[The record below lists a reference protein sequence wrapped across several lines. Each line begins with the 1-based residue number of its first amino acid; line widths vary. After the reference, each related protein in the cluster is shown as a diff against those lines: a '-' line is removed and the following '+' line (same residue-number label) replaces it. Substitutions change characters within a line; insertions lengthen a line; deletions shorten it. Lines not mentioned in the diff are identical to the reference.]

1 MKRFAVILF
10 FALIFAK
17 ITAQE
22 TDENPVKIIIGL
34 IEDIAAST
42 DDENSEIDF
51 EQLYEQF
58 TNLLNNPVN
67 LNAATR
73 KDLEQLFIL
82 SDFQISSILEYVK
95 SNGKMLS
102 KYELAFVHGFDDALA
117 ESLYPFVTAA
127 SDYEYISKSDTAKFK
142 DMITRGEHQIIA
154 RAKQLIE
161 KQAGYKDDATTKFR
175 GSPLSLYT
183 RYTYKYHDRLKF
195 NITTEKDAGEKYFDF
210 ISGHI
215 QYDSKK
221 TLKRLIVGDFQAQFG
236 QGLVLWNGFSLNK
249 SVVGTTVRKRARG
262 VYGYSSTD
270 ENKYFRG
277 VAANI
282 ESGRFNI
289 SVLASYKN
297 RDATIVDSAN
307 KSFKSLQTTGLHRTN
322 SEMRGKNFVSETAF
336 GGNVNYEYKNLRV
349 GISGL
354 WHGFGTD
361 YLRDLQP
368 YNMFELNKSA
378 NYNYSA
384 DAQWMWKRII
394 LFTETAFDSNTKNAS
409 VVGATL
415 GLEQNI
421 QLSLLYRN
429 YARDYKSLYA
439 QGFSDGT
446 KTENEEGFFL
456 SAAFSPL
463 QKVNFSGYFDIF
475 SFSWLRYRVN
485 APSQGYSYAF
495 RIDYTP
501 NYNVNMYVN
510 VKQKN
515 NKENFTPENAN
526 IAQTVDKSVFHVN
539 YNIKY
544 TLFEN
549 LKMGSRIEYATTK
562 LGNQPREKGF
572 MFFQDI
578 AYGFK
583 KLPIAVSLRYA
594 YFNTDSWNTRI
605 YAYEDDVLYAY
616 SVPAYYSKGQ
626 RRYFNLK
633 YSISKRI
640 NLWLRLSQTIYS
652 DTKSIGSGTTKIDG
666 NKQTEIKMQA
676 VIKF

>member
-1 MKRFAVILF
+1 MKKITVILF
-10 FALIFAK
+10 FVLFFVK

-22 TDENPVKIIIGL
+22 TNENPVKILIGL

-58 TNLLNNPVN
+58 TTLLNNPIN

-73 KDLEQLFIL
+73 KDLEQLYIL
-82 SDFQISSILEYVK
+82 SDFQISSILEYLK

-117 ESLYPFVTAA
+117 ESLYPFVSAT
-127 SDYEYISKSDTAKFK
+127 SDNEYISKSDTAKFK

-154 RAKQLIE
+154 RAKQLVE

-183 RYTYKYHDRLKF
+183 RYSYKYRDRLKW

-210 ISGHI
+210 ISGHV

-236 QGLVLWNGFSLNK
+236 QGLVLWNGFSINK
-249 SVVGTTVRKRARG
+249 SVVGTVVRKRARG

-297 RDATIVDSAN
+297 RDATITDSTN
-307 KSFKSLQTTGLHRTN
+307 NLFKTLQTTGLHRTN
-322 SEMRGKNFVSETAF
+322 SEMKGKNFVSETAF

-354 WHGFGTD
+354 WHGFGAD
-361 YLRDLQP
+361 YVRDLQP
-368 YNMFELNKSA
+368 YNIFELNKTS

-394 LFTETAFDSNTKNAS
+394 LFAETAFDPNTKNAS

-429 YARDYKSLYA
+429 YAHDYQSLYA

-475 SFSWLRYRVN
+475 SFSWLKYRIN
-485 APSQGYSYAF
+485 APSQGYSYAV

-515 NKENFTPENAN
+515 NKENFTPENAK
-526 IAQTVDKSVFHVN
+526 IAQTVDKSVFHIN
-539 YNIKY
+539 YNINY
-544 TLFEN
+544 TLFGN
-549 LKMGSRIEYATTK
+549 LKMKSRVEYATVK
-562 LGNQPREKGF
+562 IGNQPREKGF

-578 AYGFK
+578 AYSFK
-583 KLPIAVSLRYA
+583 KLPFAVSLRYA

-616 SVPAYYSKGQ
+616 SIPAYYSKGQ

-652 DTKSIGSGTTKIDG
+652 GVESISSGTTKIDG
-666 NKQTEIKMQA
+666 NKQTEIKAQA
-676 VIKF
+676 IIKF